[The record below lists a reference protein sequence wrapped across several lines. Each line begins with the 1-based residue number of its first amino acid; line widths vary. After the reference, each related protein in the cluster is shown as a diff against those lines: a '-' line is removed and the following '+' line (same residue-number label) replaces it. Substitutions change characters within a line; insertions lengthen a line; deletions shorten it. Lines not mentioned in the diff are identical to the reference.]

1 MVGMTE
7 FPIFSLS
14 DLLPQAEPMILLTG
28 YEEPVSEDAVAAFV
42 DVTEASPFYEQ
53 ALGGVPGCVALEYMA
68 QTMALLVGLY
78 RRRKGLPP
86 QVGFVL
92 GSRRLEIAVPCFLKG
107 VRYRVRATCTYQDEE
122 FGSFDCEIRT
132 ADDGAVREGA
142 DGTMLVAKGMVT
154 AFQPSGELTPEKME
168 EFS

>member
-1 MVGMTE
+1 MLQLAE
-7 FPIFSLS
+7 
-14 DLLPQAEPMILLTG
+14 LLPQAAPMILLSG
-28 YEEPVSEDAVAAFV
+28 YSEPTEENFVEAFV
-42 DVTEASPFYEQ
+42 DIDEKSPFYEQ

-154 AFQPSGELTPEKME
+154 AFQPSGELTPEKMK

>member
-1 MVGMTE
+1 MMSFAE
-7 FPIFSLS
+7 
-14 DLLPQAEPMILLTG
+14 LLPQAAPMILLSG
-28 YEEPVSEDAVAAFV
+28 YSEPTEENVVEAFV
-42 DVTEASPFYEQ
+42 DIDEKSPFYEVG
-53 ALGGVPGCVALEYMA
+53 LGGVPGCVALEYMA
-68 QTMALLVGLY
+68 QTMALLVGLH

-92 GSRRLEIAVPCFLKG
+92 GSRRLEIAVPCFQCG
-107 VRYRVRATCTYQDEE
+107 AHYRVRAACTYQDEE

-142 DGTMLVAKGMVT
+142 DETMLVAKGTVT
-154 AFQPSGELTPEKME
+154 AFQPSGELTPEKMK

>member
-1 MVGMTE
+1 MLQLAE
-7 FPIFSLS
+7 
-14 DLLPQAEPMILLTG
+14 LLPQAAPMILLSG
-28 YEEPVSEDAVAAFV
+28 YSEPTEEHVVEAFV
-42 DVTEASPFYEQ
+42 DIDEKSPFYEVG
-53 ALGGVPGCVALEYMA
+53 LGGVPGCVALEYMA

-86 QVGFVL
+86 QLGFVL

-142 DGTMLVAKGMVT
+142 VGTMLVAKGMVT

>member
-1 MVGMTE
+1 
-7 FPIFSLS
+7 
-14 DLLPQAEPMILLTG
+14 MILLSG
-28 YEEPVSEDAVAAFV
+28 YSEPTEENVVEAFV
-42 DVTEASPFYEQ
+42 DIDEKSPFYEQ
-53 ALGGVPGCVALEYMA
+53 AIGGVPGCVALEYMA
-68 QTMALLVGLY
+68 QTMALLVGMY

-107 VRYRVRATCTYQDEE
+107 TRYRVRAKCTYQDEE

-132 ADDGAVREGA
+132 ADDGAVREDA
-142 DGTMLVAKGMVT
+142 DGTMPVAKGTVT

>member
-1 MVGMTE
+1 MQ
-7 FPIFSLS
+7 ISLEE
-14 DLLPQAEPMILLTG
+14 LLPQAAPMILLSG
-28 YEEPVSEDAVAAFV
+28 YSEPTEENAVEAFV
-42 DVTEASPFYEQ
+42 DVDEQSPFYEQ
-53 ALGGVPGCVALEYMA
+53 ALEGVPGCVALEYMA

-78 RRRKGLPP
+78 RRRQGLPP

-107 VRYRVRATCTYQDEE
+107 ARYRVRAACTYQDEE
-122 FGSFDCEIRT
+122 FGSFDCEMRT

-142 DGTMLVAKGMVT
+142 DETMLVAKGTLT
-154 AFQPSGELTPEKME
+154 AFQPSGELTPEKMK